1 MRVHD
6 AAFIAAIKTDEGLAT
21 TTFEGTVTNRP
32 ARYVSVF
39 PRESRAVGRF
49 TGPHSTLTNEY
60 IVHAVGA
67 TPDQAKW
74 AREHMLEKVLDVTLA
89 IDGWRNGRVRFV
101 TSQPIA
107 IDKDVTPAL
116 WYTVDVLAFDSE
128 RLPA

>member
-6 AAFIAAIKTDEGLAT
+6 AAFMSAIKTDEGLAT
-21 TTFEGTVTNRP
+21 TTFEGTVTDRP

-60 IVHAVGA
+60 IVHSVGQ
-67 TPDQAKW
+67 TPEQAKW
-74 AREHMLEKVLDVTLA
+74 AREHMLEKVLDVTLV

-107 IDKDVTPAL
+107 IDKDPSPPL
-116 WYTVDVLAFDSE
+116 FYTVDVLAFDSE
-128 RLPA
+128 RLPT